1 MSINSVVESNQLPGV
16 NGAPKTS
23 DQNAKD
29 LQKNFMT
36 MLITQLKNQDP
47 MNPMENAELT
57 SQLAQINTVNGI
69 EELNT
74 TLKGINTQIEAGQAL
89 QAASLIGKA
98 VMVPGD
104 RLLVGS
110 EGASTP
116 FGLEIGSPAEQVT
129 ASIVDGSGQVV
140 RSFDLGGMKAG
151 YDSFIWD
158 GLLESG
164 EFAPQGAYR
173 VVVDAVGED
182 ASAIPS
188 STFNY
193 ALVQAVSS
201 DQKGGTRLDLG
212 GVSDQVTLQDVRQIL

>member
-1 MSINSVVESNQLPGV
+1 MSINSVVEFNQLPGA
-16 NGAPKTS
+16 NGTSQAS
-23 DQNAKD
+23 DQSAKD
-29 LQKNFMT
+29 LQNNFMT
-36 MLITQLKNQDP
+36 MLITQLQNQDP
-47 MNPMENAELT
+47 MKPMDNAELT

-74 TLKGINTQIEAGQAL
+74 TLRGINTQIEAGQAL
-89 QAASLIGKA
+89 QAVSLIGKA

-116 FGLEIGSPAEQVT
+116 FGIEISAPAEQVT
-129 ASIVDGSGQVV
+129 ASIIDGGGQIV
-140 RSFDLGGMKAG
+140 RSFDLGAMDAG

-164 EFAPQGAYR
+164 EFAPQAAYR
-173 VVVDAVGED
+173 VVVKAVDGDANVIG
-182 ASAIPS
+182 SN
-188 STFNY
+188 TFNY

-201 DQKGGTRLDLG
+201 DQEGGTRLDLG
-212 GVSDQVTLQDVRQIL
+212 GVSDPVTLQEVRQIL